1 MFKIYVSGRSV
12 CGNRCYP
19 YALLILSMSLIVA
32 LIGLQPISIP
42 TAGAAT
48 NCATQT
54 EIPQAECD
62 TGRTLQYDRRPEL
75 G

>member
-1 MFKIYVSGRSV
+1 
-12 CGNRCYP
+12 
-19 YALLILSMSLIVA
+19 MSLIVA